1 MPPPI
6 PKKKP
11 QVVTEQKL
19 PRHPPIPNKKPQR
32 PAVTEEKLP
41 SSTTRDQDIIAQ
53 AKVEQRASSAFQ
65 MRNDLESAVAQ
76 ENRSR
81 ERNRIHNFQNR
92 TGRLTSSAIA
102 REKARI
108 ETARDHGQTLTQELL
123 LTALAKRRF
132 GGGLP
137 NLGASGGEQDL
148 KKYLED
154 RFGGTAN
161 AGAQAQLFNR
171 LVGELP
177 LPRRASGSGVKQTRI
192 QPQPQPEPEPE
203 PSPFE
208 SEWDALQAQNRA
220 ENRP

>member
-6 PKKKP
+6 PQKKP
-11 QVVTEQKL
+11 QVL
-19 PRHPPIPNKKPQR
+19 
-32 PAVTEEKLP
+32 TEEKLP
-41 SSTTRDQDIIAQ
+41 SSTTRAQDLIAQ
-53 AKVEQRASSAFQ
+53 AKVRQSASSAFQ
-65 MRNDLESAVAQ
+65 MRNELESAVAQ

-123 LTALAKRRF
+123 ITALAKRRF
-132 GGGLP
+132 GGGMP
-137 NLGASGGEQDL
+137 NLGASGSEQDL
-148 KKYLED
+148 NKYLED

-161 AGAQAQLFNR
+161 ANAQGELFSR

-177 LPRRASGSGVKQTRI
+177 LPRRPSASRPKQTI
-192 QPQPQPEPEPE
+192 LQPQPEPEPE
-203 PSPFE
+203 PEIQGP
-208 SEWDALQAQNRA
+208 
-220 ENRP
+220 

>member
-53 AKVEQRASSAFQ
+53 AKVEQRAESAFQ
-65 MRNDLESAVAQ
+65 MRNELESAVAQ
-76 ENRSR
+76 ENRKR
-81 ERNRIHNFQNR
+81 DRNRIHNFQNR

-102 REKARI
+102 RERARI
-108 ETARDHGQTLTQELL
+108 ASAPEHGQLLAQELL
-123 LTALAKRRF
+123 VTALAKRRF

-137 NLGASGGEQDL
+137 DLATGGEDATR
-148 KKYLED
+148 KYLED
-154 RFGGTAN
+154 RFGGSAN

-177 LPRRASGSGVKQTRI
+177 LPRRASGSGVKQTRL
-192 QPQPQPEPEPE
+192 QPQPEPEPE
-203 PSPFE
+203 PEFQGP
-208 SEWDALQAQNRA
+208 
-220 ENRP
+220 